1 MNISYILQ
9 ICIGFIG
16 LVLIAIPFSS
26 NIKIINY
33 KHILSAIF
41 FQLFL
46 AFILIKVPV
55 ITNLFSYLA
64 DAVAALQI
72 ATGKGTEFVFG
83 YLADGA
89 PGAPFDITNPG
100 GTFIFAFG
108 GLTLVILMSAISALL
123 WHLKVIPF
131 IVNAISILFKKP
143 LNVGGPIGLGATA
156 NVFLGQVEAPL
167 LIRPYLSAMT
177 RHELLIIM
185 TAGMSTIAGSVM
197 VVYTTMLS
205 TIYGSGLIGHFLSAS
220 LISVPA
226 AIMFANIIIPSEE
239 KTEFPQ
245 DNSESLYSSSMDAI
259 TQGTKNGLEMFLNIV
274 AMLIVVM
281 ALVFLVNAILGLLP
295 NINGSPLTLELI
307 LGYLFAPLAWFMGI
321 PWSESVMAG
330 QLLGIKTALNEF
342 VAYINLA
349 DTTTYPLGEKSKLIM
364 LYALCG
370 FANFSSVG
378 ILLSGLSAM
387 IPERRMDLIS
397 VSGKALWAA
406 LLASCMTG
414 FMVGIFHT

>member
-1 MNISYILQ
+1 MDYLQ
-9 ICIGFIG
+9 STIGFFALLSLGAIFSENIKSINLKYVVSG
-16 LVLIAIPFSS
+16 VVIQLVLTILLTRVDFIGQFFSV
-26 NIKIINY
+26 
-33 KHILSAIF
+33 LSDGVMV
-41 FQLFL
+41 L
-46 AFILIKVPV
+46 K
-55 ITNLFSYLA
+55 
-64 DAVAALQI
+64 AANDYG
-72 ATGKGTEFVFG
+72 TGFVFG

-89 PGAPFDITNPG
+89 PGAPFDITNPS

-123 WHLKVIPF
+123 WHLKVIPV
-131 IVNAISILFKKP
+131 IVNALSLLFKKP

-167 LIRPYLSAMT
+167 LIRPYLASMT
-177 RHELLIIM
+177 RHELLVIM

-205 TIYGSGLIGHFLSAS
+205 PVYGAGLIGHFLTAS
-220 LISVPA
+220 LISIPA
-226 AIMFANIIIPSEE
+226 AIMFANMMIPSEE

-245 DNSESLYSSSMDAI
+245 NNSESLYSSSMDAI
-259 TQGTKNGLEMFLNIV
+259 TQGTKNGLEMFLNII

-281 ALVFLVNAILGLLP
+281 ALVFLINSILGLLP
-295 NINGSPLTLELI
+295 HFNGSAITLELI
-307 LGYLFAPLAWFMGI
+307 LGYIFAPLAWFMGI
-321 PWSESVMAG
+321 PWSESIMAG

-349 DTTTYPLGEKSKLIM
+349 DTSAYELGDKSRLIM

-378 ILLSGLSAM
+378 ILLSGMSAM